1 MTSTRATYLVRSITL
16 LRQLLSQDQACR
28 LCEPVLLKNAVGLL
42 LCAPWTIACDSQLAG
57 NSRCMRPSCLR
68 PHNLQQACFSKTK
81 RAHILQCLAPL
92 LSIWRRPPYPVPPT
106 GEVQTAPPKSRRN
119 RLKSARKRSFLVRV
133 QTVCTTPRHTAEALP
148 EAQDRNLADPKPRP
162 NRFWVAGLDCRCR

>member
-1 MTSTRATYLVRSITL
+1 MTSTRATYLVRFITL
-16 LRQLLSQDQACR
+16 LRHLLSQDPACR

-68 PHNLQQACFSKTK
+68 PHILQQVCFSKAK
-81 RAHILQCLAPL
+81 RAHILHCLAPL

-106 GEVQTAPPKSRRN
+106 GEAQTAPPKSRRN
-119 RLKSARKRSFLVRV
+119 RLKSARKRSFLGRSQAPPVTSQHAVRSF
-133 QTVCTTPRHTAEALP
+133 P
-148 EAQDRNLADPKPRP
+148 ETQDRNLFRP
-162 NRFWVAGLDCRCR
+162 